1 MKTYRLAALILML
14 LLIGIIGC
22 SVQNLEARLVPDSNL
37 SPQASYYVIRHE
49 QDTRSIDVTI
59 AKQLKT
65 MGLHNI
71 SSGPEINKPKDTD
84 IIVLYEDRWMW
95 DITNYLI
102 FLKIQFR
109 DAESNLLLARGKSY
123 RTSLVRKSVD
133 EMVQETLVAIFNTNT
148 GEVQK

>member
-1 MKTYRLAALILML
+1 MKIYKVAAFILML
-14 LLIGIIGC
+14 LLIGMTGC
-22 SVQNLEARLVPDSNL
+22 SIQNLDARLVPGSDL
-37 SPQASYYVIRHE
+37 STQASYYIIRHE

-59 AKQLKT
+59 AKQLKN

-71 SSGPEINKPKDTD
+71 SSGTEINKPKDTD

-95 DITNYLI
+95 DITNYLL

-109 DAESNLLLARGKSY
+109 DANSDLLLARGKSY

-133 EMVQETLVAIFNTNT
+133 EMVQETLVAIFNTNKR
-148 GEVQK
+148 EVQK

>member
-1 MKTYRLAALILML
+1 MKIYKVAAFILML
-14 LLIGIIGC
+14 LLIGMTGC
-22 SVQNLEARLVPDSNL
+22 SIQNLEARLIPGSDL

-59 AKQLKT
+59 AKQLAS

-71 SSGPEINKPKDTD
+71 SSGTAINKPKDTD

-95 DITNYLI
+95 DITNYLL
-102 FLKIQFR
+102 FLKIRFR
-109 DAESNLLLARGKSY
+109 DADSDLLLARGKSY

-133 EMVQETLVAIFNTNT
+133 EMVQETLVAIFNTNKR
-148 GEVQK
+148 EVQK